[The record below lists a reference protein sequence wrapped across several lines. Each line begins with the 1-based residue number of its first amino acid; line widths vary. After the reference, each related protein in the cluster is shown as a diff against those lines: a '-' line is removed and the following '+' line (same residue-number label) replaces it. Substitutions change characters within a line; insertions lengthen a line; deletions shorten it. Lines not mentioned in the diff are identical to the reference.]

1 MAKLYV
7 KIDEEVKIDK
17 QVYVCKNFTSCMAC
31 DLDVKH
37 CDKVA
42 CSKKDREDGIKIMFI
57 LKKD

>member
-17 QVYVCKNFTSCMAC
+17 QLYVCKNFTSCMAC

-42 CSKKDREDGIKIMFI
+42 YDI
-57 LKKD
+57 LP